1 MLKKRIIKSESRDY
15 TVDIIS
21 DWDFMDKL
29 TDLEEPVY
37 VVDFNVYRIYRD
49 KLFRDL
55 PEERIVLFEA
65 NERNKTLQGLGVILK
80 NVLRLSVRNK
90 RNTNFVSFGG
100 GITQEVTGFIAS
112 TLYRG
117 IEHWVNV
124 PTTLLAQ
131 SDTCIGG
138 KTSLNVP
145 PYKNILG
152 TFFPPHETYL
162 NPRFV
167 ATNSDYHFQS
177 GLGEIIKAAL
187 LVAEGDESLDK
198 LKERLRGLKKEDHER
213 LAELI
218 DDALETKID
227 YITGDETDKGRRNF
241 LNYGHTFGHAIE
253 TVSEYTIPH
262 GTNVLIGIIYANI
275 LSRRRGLISKTT
287 AEGIDGIVLDHIPV
301 DFQEA
306 YFDRDRLL
314 DCVRMDKKI
323 IGDGLMFILQKED
336 YHLERVQGISIE
348 EFDYALGEL
357 KERLLR

>member
-80 NVLRLSVRNK
+80 NELRLSVRNK

-167 ATNSDYHFQS
+167 AMSIAGVSFENFTYALFWPFVTTVLTSMTLALKSSSTAFLTSFLFAFLLTTNT
-177 GLGEIIKAAL
+177 
-187 LVAEGDESLDK
+187 SLFWSFMS
-198 LKERLRGLKKEDHER
+198 
-213 LAELI
+213 LI
-218 DDALETKID
+218 DFSVDSG
-227 YITGDETDKGRRNF
+227 YF
-241 LNYGHTFGHAIE
+241 
-253 TVSEYTIPH
+253 
-262 GTNVLIGIIYANI
+262 
-275 LSRRRGLISKTT
+275 TT
-287 AEGIDGIVLDHIPV
+287 AYGSVFASIL
-301 DFQEA
+301 FA
-306 YFDRDRLL
+306 
-314 DCVRMDKKI
+314 
-323 IGDGLMFILQKED
+323 FIT
-336 YHLERVQGISIE
+336 
-348 EFDYALGEL
+348 
-357 KERLLR
+357 